1 MRIPVAMFLALVAC
15 VSFHQNLVE
24 ANFYDNVKFNWGSH
38 LSYIWNNGNNLQLK
52 LDNTSGKRQL
62 AKSKKNFSILNFSTS
77 KIHYCAPKK
86 IFDRKVQIDMV
97 SFIAFYF
104 S

>member
-97 SFIAFYF
+97 SFTAFCF

>member
-77 KIHYCAPKK
+77 KIHYCENLPLTKLYHLKK
-86 IFDRKVQIDMV
+86 FLIERCK
-97 SFIAFYF
+97 
-104 S
+104 